1 MVLVSRSELLDDVR
15 RAPDDVLSRTEPRCE
30 VCIAS
35 QGVSSCSGELS
46 QILQSE
52 YTLDLPNDDKFY
64 HSDVIRS
71 KLTRNIAATF
81 KDVYDE
87 IINALEDAIP
97 TDEDGKG
104 RTRR

>member
-1 MVLVSRSELLDDVR
+1 MELVSEHELLDDVR
-15 RAPDDVLSRTEPRCE
+15 RAPDDVLSRTEPRCD
-30 VCIAS
+30 VCIACK
-35 QGVSSCSGELS
+35 GLSSCSGELS

-52 YTLDLPNDDKFY
+52 YTLDLPNDDNFY

-87 IINALEDAIP
+87 LINSLEDSIP
-97 TDEDGKG
+97 TDEDGKC
-104 RTRR
+104 